1 MLGWKLLCLVH
12 NLVKVATV
20 AKPFFIFSPIVKI
33 ERGCYPKRYLGQPP
47 LLRSV
52 VEK

>member
-1 MLGWKLLCLVH
+1 MVGWKLLCLAH

-20 AKPFFIFSPIVKI
+20 AKPFLIFSPIVKI
-33 ERGCYPKRYLGQPP
+33 ERVSYPKRYLGRPP

-52 VEK
+52 VGK